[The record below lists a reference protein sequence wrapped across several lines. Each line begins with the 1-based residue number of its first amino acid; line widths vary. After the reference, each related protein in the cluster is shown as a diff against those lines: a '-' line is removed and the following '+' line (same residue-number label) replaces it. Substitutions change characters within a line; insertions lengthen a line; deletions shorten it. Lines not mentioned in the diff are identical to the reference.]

1 MIDETRKCKSPQS
14 IKGFCYFFF
23 AHARK
28 MLRGG
33 WIASRLTLAMPVS
46 NQDEKGNEGKELGAW
61 TFRGGG
67 YLLLST
73 QSIYMCLC
81 DLGAWTFGGG
91 GYLLL
96 EMKAKNCGSSHN
108 HLGKWIVLVFVKLR
122 DFLCIL

>member
-23 AHARK
+23 AH
-28 MLRGG
+28 
-33 WIASRLTLAMPVS
+33 AMPVS